1 MSKIRVLIV
10 DDAVVVRR
18 MVADILAADD
28 AIEVVGT
35 AANGRIALSKIAQL
49 KPDLVTLDLE
59 MPDMD
64 GLETLAAV
72 RQTYPHLPIVVLS
85 RRAQSGAAITREALA
100 LGAND
105 CVALPE
111 TAGATPT
118 ASECVRDQLI
128 PKIKRFGVRKAGRSS
143 LSAPSPVPRSGS
155 PSSLFTFR
163 PPVEVV
169 AIGASTGGPN
179 ALAVL
184 FPAFPADFP
193 VPIVVVQHMPPVFT
207 GRLAERLSSL
217 SRITMEE
224 AENGAQVLP
233 GRAWLA
239 PGDFHLAAAR
249 DAEGVRLR
257 TYQGPPENS
266 CRPSADVL
274 FRSVAEV
281 YGAGVLAVVLTGMG
295 RDGLRG
301 CECIRAA
308 GGQVLAQDAATS
320 VVWGMPG
327 VVARA
332 GLADAVLPLDQL
344 GPEIVRRVLKG
355 RSPSIS
361 GVPGVKA
368 SIPNEIARGS
378 NDA

>member
-1 MSKIRVLIV
+1 
-10 DDAVVVRR
+10 
-18 MVADILAADD
+18 
-28 AIEVVGT
+28 
-35 AANGRIALSKIAQL
+35 
-49 KPDLVTLDLE
+49 
-59 MPDMD
+59 
-64 GLETLAAV
+64 
-72 RQTYPHLPIVVLS
+72 
-85 RRAQSGAAITREALA
+85 
-100 LGAND
+100 
-105 CVALPE
+105 
-111 TAGATPT
+111 
-118 ASECVRDQLI
+118 
-128 PKIKRFGVRKAGRSS
+128 
-143 LSAPSPVPRSGS
+143 
-155 PSSLFTFR
+155 
-163 PPVEVV
+163 VEVV

-184 FPAFPADFP
+184 FPAFAADFP

-217 SRITMEE
+217 SVVEMKE
-224 AENGAQVLP
+224 AENGAAVRP

-239 PGDFHLAAAR
+239 PGDFHVAVAR

-257 TYQGPPENS
+257 THQGPAENS

-332 GLADAVLPLDQL
+332 GLADAVLPLGQL

>member
-1 MSKIRVLIV
+1 MSKIRVLVV

-72 RQTYPHLPIVVLS
+72 RQSYPFLPVVLLS
-85 RRAQSGAAITREALA
+85 RRAQSGASITREALA

-105 CVALPE
+105 FITMPE
-111 TAGATPT
+111 KAGVGPT

-128 PKIKRFGVRKAGRSS
+128 PKIKRYGVRQAGRSN
-143 LSAPSPVPRSGS
+143 LSAPSPVARPAGRSA
-155 PSSLFTFR
+155 LFNLQ

-193 VPIVVVQHMPPVFT
+193 VPIVIVQHMPAVFT
-207 GRLAERLSSL
+207 GRLAERLSLL
-217 SRITMEE
+217 SPVETEE
-224 AENGAQVLP
+224 AENGAQVRP

-239 PGDFHLAAAR
+239 PGDYHLALAR
-249 DAEGVRLR
+249 DAETVRLR
-257 TYQGPPENS
+257 THQGRPENS
-266 CRPSADVL
+266 CRPSVDVL
-274 FRSVAEV
+274 FCSVAEV
-281 YGAGVLAVVLTGMG
+281 YGPGVLAVILTGMG
-295 RDGLRG
+295 QDGLRG
-301 CECIRAA
+301 CERIRAA

-327 VVARA
+327 AVARA
-332 GLADAVLPLDQL
+332 GLADVVLPLDRL
-344 GPEIVRRVLKG
+344 GPEIVRRVLKS
-355 RSPSIS
+355 RSPSVC
-361 GVPGVKA
+361 GVAGIKG
-368 SIPNEIARGS
+368 ITPNEIA
-378 NDA
+378 